1 MATFIQGSTDF
12 IPQIQPWSP
21 DFRFYQNAMATK
33 QSQYDAGWQKTN
45 TLYNSLLNAPMLR
58 EEDIAKR
65 DQFFKTIEQDINRLS
80 GIDLSKQQ
88 NVDAASQLFTPLVED
103 ENIINDISR
112 TKQLSNEM
120 QVSENYRNCTDPK
133 KCGDKYWEE
142 GVRDLNYWA
151 EDYKNSTAEEALQMR
166 GPKYTPY
173 TNAVEKSFDKLF
185 KNSGKLGRSIT
196 RSNGKYM
203 ITEKNGLDMIQPLM
217 SYISGTVG
225 RDPAVKAMYN
235 VKARVARRDWLAGNA
250 NQYGSPEEAES
261 FYIQNILQPSKDVIE
276 EAKNDVQNTRQT
288 REIEKE
294 ILDNDIRA
302 NGIIPGS
309 EDDLRYRAVL
319 KDLGIL
325 TESEEQLE
333 NELGVANSVSRSN
346 NISAMRLNA
355 DATAANAMLFD
366 DMLAV
371 AQTYQQLTHEI
382 KQGGA
387 DPYAMAAY
395 QSGLRLE
402 ETKQKMIWEAE
413 LAVQKDAAK
422 VKKALK
428 SAKGGLED
436 NIWDTKDKKGEG
448 SDVKRTGNESAY
460 DANKKYEQQITEKL
474 KGPEASY
481 LSTMWNNLFAELP
494 IGENEKWRDAPKSVM
509 HDFINIFLNSN
520 TSALKNNKAFRE
532 FVGEELAQDIITNAD
547 NIRSFPYKILKRLNE
562 DGKSSITSDDLLK
575 LPVEVLEQ
583 MYSISEKNLNPNV
596 GINDKKSTSDLYNLP
611 GMTDL
616 RKGIAVQKAVFK
628 MYKDL
633 KKERHQNTEKGFKN
647 FAKTGAAGTT
657 VPEWNK
663 EQGGL
668 YGLFEPASTAIGF
681 MGLGGY
687 SAYEDGTP
695 AYRGKGSNK
704 LFKLNKNHSLFFNDE
719 LIYEY
724 FIDAGLDL
732 FLDDEGDK
740 VDYNIFEDK
749 MLEKTVSWYKNY
761 KNGILPTEEQLNSS
775 DNISRP
781 MKAKSDYEPDKS
793 AVNLTLKQARE
804 NIHELYYGSDA
815 RTWGEEF
822 GNMYEGIAE
831 MTTGLN
837 YWTGGLIGRD
847 PKTTLKNQ
855 KASKASKAKRGE
867 KLGVGI
873 GLEDIHKIYWGTN
886 EPGIVAMNSVGGGV
900 GGKTPGK
907 LNSINDINAL
917 RYTSDKYLAGLSV
930 LKNVFQNAD
939 NVVITD
945 EELEY
950 TKRVGLGEDKDEVL
964 NSLKSFGNY
973 FFNSK
978 YDEDSDYI
986 PQFSMDYDNQ
996 IIKNGVEYVGVNIK
1010 LDNQYI
1016 EDADWVTVGAGT
1028 DEKNVVKDN
1037 KREIGGNGIS
1047 LLLPKTMAN
1056 NIVETV
1062 SKRSDEDKILQAGGK
1077 INFSDY
1083 VPNIGTLS
1091 LTARPK
1097 EQGIYES
1104 GYSVTGNIRIFNP
1117 VDGKYQMKPPN
1128 YFEPLKNIETMLKN
1142 RDIDAGLMRQQL
1154 VPVLQ
1159 ELMLYN
1165 QVSLSSYKDLHGMD
1179 NEEFQEYLKT
1189 LNSK

>member
-88 NVDAASQLFTPLVED
+88 NVDAASQLFTPLIED
-103 ENIINDISR
+103 ENIIDDISR

-120 QVSENYRNCTDPK
+120 QVSENYRNCT
-133 KCGDKYWEE
+133 G
-142 GVRDLNYWA
+142 A

-173 TNAVEKSFDKLF
+173 TNAVEKAFDKLF

-196 RSNGKYM
+196 QSNGKYM
-203 ITEKNGLDMIQPLM
+203 ITEKNGLDMIEPLM

-225 RDPAVKAMYN
+225 RDPEVKAMYN

-261 FYIQNILQPSKDVIE
+261 FYIQNILQPSKDIIE
-276 EAKNDVQNTRQT
+276 GVKNDVQNTRQT

-294 ILDNDIRA
+294 ILDDDIRA

-325 TESEEQLE
+325 TESEKQLE

-346 NISAMRLNA
+346 NINAMRLNA

-387 DPYAMAAY
+387 DPYAMANY

-402 ETKQKMIWEAE
+402 EAKQKMIWDAE
-413 LAVQKDAAK
+413 LAVQKDALK
-422 VKKALK
+422 TEKALK
-428 SAKGGLED
+428 SSKGGWFD
-436 NIWDTKDKKGEG
+436 NIWGVEDKVLKNDIE
-448 SDVKRTGNESAY
+448 KAGNESAY
-460 DANKKYEQQITEKL
+460 EENKKYEQEITEKL

-481 LSTMWNNLFAELP
+481 LSAMWNNLFTELP
-494 IGENEKWRDAPKSVM
+494 IGEDESWRNAPKAVM
-509 HDFINIFLNSN
+509 NDFINIFLNSN
-520 TSALKNNKAFRE
+520 NSAFKNNKAFRE
-532 FVGEELAQDIITNAD
+532 FMGEELAQDLLTNKD

-562 DGKSSITSDDLLK
+562 NGKSSITSDDLLK
-575 LPVEVLEQ
+575 LPVDVLEK
-583 MYSISEKNLNPNV
+583 MYKESERRLNPNV
-596 GINDKKSTSDLYNLP
+596 SINDKKATKDIYLLP
-611 GMTDL
+611 GMEDL
-616 RKGIAVQKAVFK
+616 RKSITVQKSLFK

-633 KKERHQNTEKGFKN
+633 KKERHQKTEKAFKN
-647 FAKTGAAGTT
+647 FAKTGAAATT
-657 VPEWNK
+657 VPEWDK
-663 EQGGL
+663 ETGGL
-668 YGLFEPASTAIGF
+668 YGQFEPASTAIGF

-687 SAYEDGTP
+687 SAYKDGTP
-695 AYRGKGSNK
+695 AYGGKGSTN
-704 LFKLNKNHSLFFNDE
+704 LFALNKNSGLGTDE
-719 LIYEY
+719 NTYNY

-761 KNGILPTEEQLNSS
+761 KNGILPTEEEWNSS

-781 MKAKSDYEPDKS
+781 MRSTSDYDPEKN
-793 AVNLTLKQARE
+793 AINLTLKQAKK
-804 NIHELYYGSDA
+804 NIHRLYYGEGEK
-815 RTWGEEF
+815 TWGEWFSDLGTMIHYHPVPLHTERADK
-822 GNMYEGIAE
+822 EGE
-831 MTTGLN
+831 
-837 YWTGGLIGRD
+837 
-847 PKTTLKNQ
+847 Q
-855 KASKASKAKRGE
+855 
-867 KLGVGI
+867 LGVGI
-873 GLEDIHKIYWGTN
+873 GLEDIHKIYWSTN
-886 EPGIVAMNSVGGGV
+886 EPGVVAMNSVGGGV
-900 GGKTPGK
+900 GGKTKGK
-907 LNSINDINAL
+907 VNVLTDINAL
-917 RYTSDKYLAGLSV
+917 KYSSDKYLAGLSV
-930 LKNVFQNAD
+930 LKNIFENSND
-939 NVVITD
+939 VVISD
-945 EELEY
+945 DQLEY
-950 TKRVGLGEDKDEVL
+950 TERVGLGKDKNEVVS
-964 NSLKSFGNY
+964 SLKSFGNY
-973 FFNSK
+973 FYNNK
-978 YDEDSDYI
+978 YTEDSDYT
-986 PQFSMDYDNQ
+986 PNFSMSYDPK
-996 IIKNGVEYVGVNIK
+996 IVLNGVDYVSVNIK
-1010 LDNQYI
+1010 FDDQYI
-1016 EDADWVTVGAGT
+1016 KDADWVTVGKESS
-1028 DEKNVVKDN
+1028 EKNVVKN
-1037 KREIGGNGIS
+1037 NRREIAAKGIN
-1047 LLLPKTMAN
+1047 LLLPKAMAN
-1056 NIVETV
+1056 NMVETV

-1077 INFSDY
+1077 INLSDY
-1083 VPNIGTLS
+1083 VPNVGTLS
-1091 LTARPK
+1091 FTARPK
-1097 EQGIYES
+1097 QQGIYES
-1104 GYSVTGNIRIFNP
+1104 GYAVTGNIKIFNP
-1117 VDGKYQMKPPN
+1117 VEGKFEMKPPS
-1128 YFEPLKNIETMLKN
+1128 YFEPLKNIEQMLKN
-1142 RDIDAGLMRQQL
+1142 QNIDAGIMRQQL

-1165 QVSLSSYKDLHGMD
+1165 QQSLLSYKDLHGM
-1179 NEEFQEYLKT
+1179 NAEEFQEYLKT

>member
-88 NVDAASQLFTPLVED
+88 NVDAASQLFTPLIED
-103 ENIINDISR
+103 ENIIDDISR

-142 GVRDLNYWA
+142 GVRDLRYWE
-151 EDYKNSTAEEALQMR
+151 EDYKNATAEEALQMR
-166 GPKYTPY
+166 GPKYTPN
-173 TNAVEKSFDKLF
+173 TNAVAKAFDKLF

-196 RSNGKYM
+196 QSNGKYM

-261 FYIQNILQPSKDVIE
+261 FYIQNILQPSKDIIE

-294 ILDNDIRA
+294 ILDDDIRA
-302 NGIIPGS
+302 NGIIPES

-346 NISAMRLNA
+346 NINAMRLNA

-387 DPYAMAAY
+387 DPYAMANY

-402 ETKQKMIWEAE
+402 EAKQKMIWDAE
-413 LAVQKDAAK
+413 LELQKDALK
-422 VKKALK
+422 TEKALK
-428 SAKGGLED
+428 SSRGGWYD
-436 NIWDTKDKKGEG
+436 NIWSTKDKKD

-460 DANKKYEQQITEKL
+460 NENKKYEQEITEKL

-481 LSTMWNNLFAELP
+481 LSTMWNHLFAELP
-494 IGENEKWRDAPKSVM
+494 TGENEKWADAPKSVM

-520 TSALKNNKAFRE
+520 TSALKNNKVFRE
-532 FVGEELAQDIITNAD
+532 FIGEELAQDIITNRD
-547 NIRSFPYKILKRLNE
+547 NIRQFPYKILERLNE

-575 LPVEVLEQ
+575 LPQDVLEQ
-583 MYSISEKNLNPNV
+583 MYKISEKNLNPNV
-596 GINDKKSTSDLYNLP
+596 GINDKKSTSELYSLP
-611 GMTDL
+611 GMTEL
-616 RKGIAVQKAVFK
+616 RQGIAVQKSIFS

-657 VPEWNK
+657 VPEWDK
-663 EQGGL
+663 ENGGL
-668 YGLFEPASTAIGF
+668 YGQFEPASTAIGF

-695 AYRGKGSNK
+695 AYQGKGSNK
-704 LFKLNKNHSLFFNDE
+704 LFALNKNSVLGDE
-719 LIYEY
+719 NTYNY

-740 VDYNIFEDK
+740 VDYNTFEDK

-761 KNGILPTEEQLNSS
+761 KNGIFPTEEEWNSS
-775 DNISRP
+775 NNISRP
-781 MKAKSDYEPDKS
+781 MKATSDYDPDKG
-793 AVNLTLKQARE
+793 AINMTLKQAKE
-804 NIHELYYGSDA
+804 NIHRLYYGEGEKN
-815 RTWGEEF
+815 WGEWFSDLGTMMHYHSVPLHTERADK
-822 GNMYEGIAE
+822 E
-831 MTTGLN
+831 
-837 YWTGGLIGRD
+837 
-847 PKTTLKNQ
+847 
-855 KASKASKAKRGE
+855 GE

-873 GLEDIHKIYWGTN
+873 GLEDIHKIYWSTN

-900 GGKTPGK
+900 GGKTTGRV
-907 LNSINDINAL
+907 NAISDINAL
-917 RYTSDKYLAGLSV
+917 SYSSGKYLAGLSV
-930 LKNVFQNAD
+930 LKNIFKNAD
-939 NVVITD
+939 AVVIPD
-945 EELEY
+945 DQLEY
-950 TKRVGLGEDKDEVL
+950 TERVGLGKDKDEVL
-964 NSLKSFGNY
+964 NSLKSFSNY
-973 FFNSK
+973 FYNNK
-978 YDEDSDYI
+978 YTEDSDYI
-986 PQFSMDYDNQ
+986 PQFNMAYDNQ
-996 IIKNGVEYVGVNIK
+996 IVLNGIDYVGVNIK
-1010 LDNQYI
+1010 FDNQYI
-1016 EDADWVTVGAGT
+1016 QDADWVTVGT
-1028 DEKNVVKDN
+1028 ETTEKNIVKDN
-1037 KREIGGNGIS
+1037 RREIGGNGIS
-1047 LLLPKTMAN
+1047 LLLPKSVAN
-1056 NIVETV
+1056 NMVETV
-1062 SKRSDEDKILQAGGK
+1062 SQRTDEDKILQAGGK
-1077 INFSDY
+1077 IHLSDY
-1083 VPNIGTLS
+1083 VPNIGTLGF
-1091 LTARPK
+1091 TARPK

-1104 GYSVTGNIRIFNP
+1104 GYAVTGNIRIFNP

-1128 YFEPLKNIETMLKN
+1128 YFEPLKNIDQMLKSQ
-1142 RDIDAGLMRQQL
+1142 DIDVGLMRQQL

-1165 QVSLSSYKDLHGMD
+1165 QQSLLSYKDLHGMD
-1179 NEEFQEYLKT
+1179 DKQFKEYLKT